1 MHAMRPNNKLD
12 TRQNLSKAYP
22 LMPPYLVSSPAFI
35 ESGNLFACCPFT
47 NALLVVYRGHALANV
62 MRTTQGVYWRSILR
76 TKLVATATS
85 LDRLKKL
92 QIIHLQPKFY
102 QSCKFCED
110 RSDVE
115 IIGLT
120 EISKSIIKKIKQQQN
135 RSAGGLK
142 LTR

>member
-1 MHAMRPNNKLD
+1 
-12 TRQNLSKAYP
+12 
-22 LMPPYLVSSPAFI
+22 
-35 ESGNLFACCPFT
+35 
-47 NALLVVYRGHALANV
+47 
-62 MRTTQGVYWRSILR
+62 LR

-102 QSCKFCED
+102 QSCTFCED